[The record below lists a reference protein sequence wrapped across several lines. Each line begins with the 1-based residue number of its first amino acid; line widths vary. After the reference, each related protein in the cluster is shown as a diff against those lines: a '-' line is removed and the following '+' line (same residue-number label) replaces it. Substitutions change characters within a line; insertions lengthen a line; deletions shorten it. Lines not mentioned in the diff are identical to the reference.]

1 MLAEKEVAVA
11 AKVESRSFEYVAWG
25 VAQQRCHHSRSLRFP
40 RRKVVLVVD
49 MQKTVVGDI
58 ADSKPG
64 AVVVA
69 RLDLDTKYSV
79 AVVQG

>member
-1 MLAEKEVAVA
+1 
-11 AKVESRSFEYVAWG
+11 
-25 VAQQRCHHSRSLRFP
+25 
-40 RRKVVLVVD
+40 VVLVVD

-58 ADSKPG
+58 ADSKLG

-69 RLDLDTKYSV
+69 RLDSDTKYSV